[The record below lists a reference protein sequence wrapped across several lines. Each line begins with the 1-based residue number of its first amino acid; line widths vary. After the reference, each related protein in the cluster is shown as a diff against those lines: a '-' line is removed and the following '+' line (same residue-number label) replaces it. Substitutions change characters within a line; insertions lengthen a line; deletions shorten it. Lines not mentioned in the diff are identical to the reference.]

1 MEKKWEQQ
9 IFVEWSLSGESSQQ
23 ITILSPWAL
32 YKPEVPESRPD
43 NSHPNPQVPFWHSAY
58 CFSFEWLCF
67 MMDICLQWSGLSA
80 MFYILELV
88 VDEEASFA
96 NTKPEMSKLP
106 FQFLRD
112 ISLFVMFMIC
122 EEHVHYKCIC
132 CTSINSWHIASLLI
146 LFYFILISNVVFVF

>member
-1 MEKKWEQQ
+1 
-9 IFVEWSLSGESSQQ
+9 
-23 ITILSPWAL
+23 
-32 YKPEVPESRPD
+32 
-43 NSHPNPQVPFWHSAY
+43 
-58 CFSFEWLCF
+58 
-67 MMDICLQWSGLSA
+67 

-132 CTSINSWHIASLLI
+132 YTSINS
-146 LFYFILISNVVFVF
+146 